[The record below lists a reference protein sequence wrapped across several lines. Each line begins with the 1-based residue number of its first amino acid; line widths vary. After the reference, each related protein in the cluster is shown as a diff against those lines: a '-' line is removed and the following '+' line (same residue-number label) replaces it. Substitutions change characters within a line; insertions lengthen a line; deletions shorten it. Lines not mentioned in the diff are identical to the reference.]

1 MKFVLL
7 EEFGKAFVPRK
18 VRPKLRSYLLKAGV
32 EETPYKLFGGLF
44 YLSLAITAIIYIVYV
59 LPYLNK
65 TFGSTA
71 VLIWTF
77 IAWITIQLAIIG
89 VIMLGIY
96 SYLDM
101 VIFNRTKKIEEIL
114 PEFLKY
120 ISENLRGGM
129 SFDRALFSSI
139 RPEYG
144 ILSNEVSL
152 VAKRVMSG
160 EDVEDALEDF
170 MDKYDSPM
178 LKRSFGLVIEG
189 MKGGAPLADLMDRI
203 QADLVETM
211 ELKSEMAATNS
222 TYVIFL
228 TSIVLFI
235 APGLFGLSF
244 NLLLVFQKIAGTLSA
259 STAGSQSSLPIR
271 ISSIQ
276 VDPEGFKT
284 FSMIALGIIAVFTS
298 MIISIIRK
306 GNVKQGIKYI
316 PVFAVVS
323 ISMYII
329 FRLIFLAVFGGL
341 VGVT

>member
-101 VIFNRTKKIEEIL
+101 LIFNRTKKIEEIL

-160 EDVEDALEDF
+160 EDVEDALE
-170 MDKYDSPM
+170 
-178 LKRSFGLVIEG
+178 
-189 MKGGAPLADLMDRI
+189 DLMDRI